1 MDKESRKN
9 SFWNNYLVV
18 LAEHQ
23 IESSLY
29 TWYVRHCETFIRGNK
44 DTRLKQHTKK
54 SVSSYLSE
62 LINGNKKTPWQKKQA
77 IDAISLLFKSI
88 YAPLYQ
94 EIDWDYWKSSCQ
106 DLGKEHDTNYRSTH
120 PITNP
125 IKPSSLPLDLMQE
138 KNVSAE
144 INNSRIAIRRLN
156 YAIRTEKTY
165 SDWVQKFLKF
175 NRYKNQSDIDQ
186 KGVMKFLE
194 FLAIDRKVAPKTQS
208 VALNAVAFYFKHVL
222 GREIGDISQFVRA
235 KPRVKLPIIMTR
247 DEVSLMLNNLEGVQR
262 LVTSLLY
269 GAGLRI
275 MEAIR
280 LRVQDIDFGFNQI
293 IVRDAKGN
301 KERAVPLPAKLIQ
314 SMKDHLTEVKRQH
327 SEDLDQGLGRV
338 YMPHTLVLKY
348 GKSDQQWVWQY
359 AFPSFKLSVDP
370 RSGAVRRHHI
380 NESTVQ
386 RCVRNLSRKLE
397 INKRVTCHTFRHSY
411 ATHLLERGM
420 DIRTIQ
426 SLLGHADVSTTMIY
440 THLANFSNGKTSSPL
455 DDL

>member
-1 MDKESRKN
+1 
-9 SFWNNYLVV
+9 
-18 LAEHQ
+18 
-23 IESSLY
+23 
-29 TWYVRHCETFIRGNK
+29 
-44 DTRLKQHTKK
+44 
-54 SVSSYLSE
+54 
-62 LINGNKKTPWQKKQA
+62 
-77 IDAISLLFKSI
+77 
-88 YAPLYQ
+88 LYQ

-120 PITNP
+120 PITNL
-125 IKPSSLPLDLMQE
+125 IKPSSLPLDLAQE

-144 INNSRIAIRRLN
+144 INNLRIAIRRLN

-175 NRYKNQSDIDQ
+175 NRYKNQSEIDQ
-186 KGVMKFLE
+186 KGVIKFLE
-194 FLAIDRKVAPKTQS
+194 YLAIDRKVAPKTQS

-359 AFPSFKLSVDP
+359 AFPSP
-370 RSGAVRRHHI
+370 H
-380 NESTVQ
+380 
-386 RCVRNLSRKLE
+386 
-397 INKRVTCHTFRHSY
+397 
-411 ATHLLERGM
+411 
-420 DIRTIQ
+420 
-426 SLLGHADVSTTMIY
+426 
-440 THLANFSNGKTSSPL
+440 FSPG
-455 DDL
+455 